1 MMTTETGTLLHQW
14 FIMLKL
20 NILESYNH
28 SIVKVGR
35 DLQGLQVQPQPIP
48 TMATYTT
55 MESGRLEETF
65 KVPKSNPNP
74 SPP

>member
-48 TMATYTT
+48 TMTT
-55 MESGRLEETF
+55 KPTGLEARNQGVGSAF
-65 KVPKSNPNP
+65 PQVL
-74 SPP
+74 